1 MQESND
7 SEEPVLY
14 TRKAWPLSPDILAQ
28 TSLKNSEQV
37 SSPFANAS
45 DSGLSLV
52 SPDGRSS
59 SSLSDS
65 EQVSFPL
72 FSFLKIWGIY
82 LRVEGDKVFY
92 YIDTNEIN

>member
-7 SEEPVLY
+7 GEEPVLY
-14 TRKAWPLSPDILAQ
+14 TRKAWPLSPDIVAQ

-37 SSPFANAS
+37 NAS

-65 EQVSFPL
+65 DQVSFPL
-72 FSFLKIWGIY
+72 LSFLKIWGIY

>member
-1 MQESND
+1 MKRNVFRIQFNFTIIIALQESND

-28 TSLKNSEQV
+28 TCLKNSEQV

-65 EQVSFPL
+65 EQVSIL
-72 FSFLKIWGIY
+72 FFSVLKIWGM
-82 LRVEGDKVFY
+82 
-92 YIDTNEIN
+92 